1 MARLNRSPYVDNR
14 LEQIIMEQQKPP
26 SERNPYRKQML
37 VLKCANPDCS
47 MPEFHAK
54 APRLYCG
61 AECKFHDK
69 IARARFTNREPAV
82 IREVLS
88 DDIKRL
94 QNQQRNRLKALQ
106 LQDEIAAV
114 TLSNPVLTADERRQA
129 YEEWKSKVMGKGKV
143 LAFPSG
149 HGPGV

>member
-1 MARLNRSPYVDNR
+1 
-14 LEQIIMEQQKPP
+14 
-26 SERNPYRKQML
+26 
-37 VLKCANPDCS
+37 

-88 DDIKRL
+88 DEVRRL
-94 QNQQRNRLKALQ
+94 QGQQRNRLKALQ

-129 YEEWKSKVMGKGKV
+129 YEEWKAKVMGKGKV

-149 HGPGV
+149 HGPNV